1 MKDNFY
7 KDVEIALQRIQKIIR
22 RTPLQFSP
30 SLSEESEAEVFLKLE
45 NYQVTGSFKARGA
58 SNKLKLLSEENP
70 KKIIRMTSGLK

>member
-7 KDVEIALQRIQKIIR
+7 KDVEIALERIQKIIR

-45 NYQVTGSFKARGA
+45 N
-58 SNKLKLLSEENP
+58 
-70 KKIIRMTSGLK
+70 